1 MTTLQLTI
9 KALSPLAIGR
19 QKPGGSISEA
29 QTYIPGSVIR
39 GAIAGKMLRQS
50 NTEDNANLDQPDSDF
65 QKLFLAENAAIFSNA
80 YPSREGHPVYVLPA
94 TAVSSKNDPGFLPEP
109 YANNPGFRPEKP
121 VGVFDTLIDAF
132 CAEGYGYPYDPVCLN
147 GDRAEPY
154 SKFYT
159 VNNGQYQVHS
169 IDTRLLTRVGI
180 NRRRATA
187 EEQVLYS
194 IEAINEIQ
202 TKTKQPTVFS
212 STISLDDE
220 DNGRDN
226 ALASQ
231 LRTYLEQQHW
241 RLGGS
246 ASRGLGKVEIEVTQ
260 PVQTTVITTRI
271 QTFNQAMRD
280 RWLEWGNV
288 FGHPEPFPENQQ
300 YFTLDLQ
307 ADAILS
313 DQWRRTTVI
322 SPEMLRQMTGLQ
334 DSSLELHAV
343 YSSYDYRSGWNA
355 AWGLMKDVEL
365 ATNRGAVYLFSTS
378 QLEQWIPQL
387 EQLEIKGVGERTT
400 EGFGQVQV
408 CNEFHHVFREVAV

>member
-29 QTYIPGSVIR
+29 QSYIPGSVIR

-50 NTEDNANLDQPDSDF
+50 STEDNANLDQPNSDF

-80 YPSREGHPVYVLPA
+80 YPTVEGQIAYVLPA
-94 TAVSSKNDPGFLPEP
+94 TAVSSKNDPGF
-109 YANNPGFRPEKP
+109 ANGDENKT
-121 VGVFDTLIDAF
+121 GVFDTLIDAF
-132 CAEGYGYPYDPVCLN
+132 CAEGQGYPYDPVCRN

-154 SKFYT
+154 SQFYT
-159 VNNGQYQVHS
+159 VEGEKYQAHS
-169 IDTRLLTRVGI
+169 VDTRLLTRVGI

-187 EEQVLYS
+187 QEQVLYS
-194 IEAINEIQ
+194 IEVINETQ
-202 TKTKQPTVFS
+202 TKTQQPTIFNG
-212 STISLDDE
+212 TIALEDD
-220 DNGRDN
+220 
-226 ALASQ
+226 ALVSQ
-231 LRTYLEQQHW
+231 LTAYLEQQTW

-246 ASRGLGKVEIEVTQ
+246 ASRGLGKVEIKVTQ
-260 PVQTTVITTRI
+260 PKASPAIATRI
-271 QTFNQAMRD
+271 ETFNQTLRK
-280 RWLEWGNV
+280 RWQEWGQV
-288 FGHPEPFPENQQ
+288 FAHPQPFPDEPQ

-307 ADAILS
+307 AEAILL

-322 SPEMLRQMTGLQ
+322 SPEMLRQMVDIQ
-334 DSSLELHAV
+334 DSTLQLHSV

-365 ATNRGAVYLFSTS
+365 ITNLGAVYLFSTS
-378 QLEQWIPQL
+378 QLEQWLPHL
-387 EQLEIKGVGERTT
+387 EELEIQGVGERTT

-408 CNEFHHVFREVAV
+408 CNEFHHVFREEPV